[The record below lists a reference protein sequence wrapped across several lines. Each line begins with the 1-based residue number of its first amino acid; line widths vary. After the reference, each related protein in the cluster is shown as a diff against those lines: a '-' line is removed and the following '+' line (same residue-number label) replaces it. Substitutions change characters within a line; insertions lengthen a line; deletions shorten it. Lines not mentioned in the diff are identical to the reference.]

1 MNLSERVLGRRV
13 VNYLK
18 NEALVGRINSQKI
31 KVGLC
36 YIAIWLDLTMF
47 CDKEHLSKKVFIKLL
62 SRKSFIHF
70 LKIYIFLFASFSIV
84 KTELIIKKAN
94 LKKNSS
100 NY

>member
-62 SRKSFIHF
+62 SRKKFYPLSKNIYFSFCV
-70 LKIYIFLFASFSIV
+70 IFHC
-84 KTELIIKKAN
+84 KNQAN
-94 LKKNSS
+94 F
-100 NY
+100 

>member
-13 VNYLK
+13 VNYLS

-31 KVGLC
+31 KVGKNYLV
-36 YIAIWLDLTMF
+36 YISAIWLDLTMF

-70 LKIYIFLFASFSIV
+70 LKIDIFASFSIV
-84 KTELIIKKAN
+84 NDE
-94 LKKNSS
+94 S
-100 NY
+100 

>member
-70 LKIYIFLFASFSIV
+70 LKIYIFFLRHFP
-84 KTELIIKKAN
+84 L
-94 LKKNSS
+94 
-100 NY
+100 